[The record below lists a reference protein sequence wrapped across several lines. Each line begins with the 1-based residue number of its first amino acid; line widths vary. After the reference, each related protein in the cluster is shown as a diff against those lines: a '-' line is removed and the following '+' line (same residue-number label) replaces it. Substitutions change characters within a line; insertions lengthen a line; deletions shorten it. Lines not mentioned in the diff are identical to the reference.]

1 MAPLRPQNASVAQ
14 PASRV
19 ASLWLGVGAAVGGF
33 LLGALFPHRGIYND
47 GIFFVQWLSDW
58 TPIQP
63 DREVWLYPHLLYI
76 PLAKLFHEAASAL
89 LGLRIDE
96 SLKLFSAVCLGAA
109 GPFLVRFF
117 TALMS
122 APRAA
127 FATALVL
134 LSPSVWFFAG
144 ATEIHTLHL
153 LGVSLAIS
161 MAVRPCGCRPLLGF
175 AAAGAA
181 VVGTH
186 LSGILLLPAIILL
199 HVRTQRRTP
208 TPASPSWVRVAF
220 AFSLGAA
227 TMWAVAGAV
236 HWLAT
241 EHSILVDYFR
251 AVHPA
256 EQPYFETILQ
266 ELWAQSGVLA
276 GAGLLAGIFLLIQD
290 RALAFA
296 ILASLAGYAHMI
308 GSSRVEYT
316 GGYNIG
322 VLPLLAA
329 GVAQLFPRWRGAPLA
344 VAAIVLVCTQAFLAW
359 PQVSKA
365 HRSENHRDV
374 AEALAA
380 RIGKGSALLLFLRS
394 GVDVEFNAPEL
405 KNLTRLYIGPEVLN
419 LAELDE
425 PGPFGVDPV
434 KSIAE
439 TQRAMNR
446 VDTALRAG
454 HKAYVQASALQ
465 LAAERP
471 YLQRCIHHLTQK
483 YEIGPPDDAG
493 LCEVRAKPE

>member
-1 MAPLRPQNASVAQ
+1 MAPLRPQDASVAQ

-19 ASLWLGVGAAVGGF
+19 ASLWLGVAAAVAGF

-47 GIFFVQWLSDW
+47 GIFFIQWMSGW
-58 TPIQP
+58 PPIQP
-63 DREVWLYPHLLYI
+63 DREVWLYPHLLYV
-76 PLAKLFHEAASAL
+76 PLAKLFHESASSL
-89 LGLRIDE
+89 FGLRIDD
-96 SLKLFSAVCLGAA
+96 SLKLFSAICLGAA

-117 TALMS
+117 TALMN

-153 LGVSLAIS
+153 LGVAFALST
-161 MAVRPCGCRPLLGF
+161 AVRPCACRPLLGF

-181 VVGTH
+181 VIGTH
-186 LSGILLLPAIILL
+186 LSGVLLLPAIILL
-199 HVRTQRRTP
+199 YVRAERRKP
-208 TPASPSWVRVAF
+208 TSGAPSWLRVAV

-227 TMWAVAGAV
+227 MLWAAAAVV
-236 HWLAT
+236 HWLAP
-241 EHSILVDYFR
+241 ERSILVDYFQ

-256 EQPYFETILQ
+256 EQPYFATILR
-266 ELWAQSGVLA
+266 ELGWQSGILA
-276 GAGLLAGIFLLIQD
+276 GAGLFAAVFLLIQD

-296 ILASLAGYAHMI
+296 ILLAIAGYAHMI

-329 GVAQLFPRWRGAPLA
+329 GVALLLPRWRGEPLG
-344 VAAIVLVCTQAFLAW
+344 VAAILLVAAQASLAW
-359 PQVSKA
+359 PTVSKA
-365 HRSENHRDV
+365 HRSETHRDV

-425 PGPFGVDPV
+425 PGPFGVDAV
-434 KSIAE
+434 KAIAD

-454 HKAYVQASALQ
+454 HKAYVQATALQ
-465 LAAERP
+465 LANERP
-471 YLQRCIHHLTQK
+471 YLQRCVLRLTQK